1 MSNLFDTFKEA
12 IENATMKWEEYKQRE
27 NAYKGMVNQGLD
39 KLQELIEKLKAC
51 IKN

>member
-27 NAYKGMVNQGLD
+27 NAYKEYSKSGVR
-39 KLQELIEKLKAC
+39 
-51 IKN
+51 